1 MTLSVQFQTM
11 LSMAAMGIWIGMA
24 IDTYGR
30 FVHERRKWYW
40 LHFINDVI
48 FWLLQ
53 ALIVFYVL
61 LQVNHAN
68 LRFYIFAALL
78 LGFSFYKALLQTGY
92 KKLLEVM
99 IRIVT
104 KLFRFFV
111 QVCYGLIIRPIKWVI
126 TIILAIGLLA
136 VKWIWAIVFAI
147 LKIILLPLKW
157 LFRLISRFI
166 PKQTWYTL
174 KGKWQTKLK
183 PIAGILIS
191 LKNTVKNWF
200 HKQEK

>member
-40 LHFINDVI
+40 LHFINDLI

-61 LQVNHAN
+61 LHVNHAN
-68 LRFYIFAALL
+68 LRLYIFAALL
-78 LGFSFYKALLQTGY
+78 CGFSFYKALLQTGY
-92 KKLLEVM
+92 KRVLEVM

-104 KLFRFFV
+104 QLFRFFV
-111 QVCYGLIIRPIKWVI
+111 RLFYGFIIKPVKWVI
-126 TIILAIGLLA
+126 SIILAIGILA
-136 VKWIWAIVFAI
+136 ARWVWAIVFTL
-147 LKIILLPLKW
+147 LKIVFSPIKW

-166 PKQTWYTL
+166 PKQTWYNL
-174 KGKWQTKLK
+174 KGKWLK
-183 PIAGILIS
+183 KAGILIS

-200 HKQEK
+200 RKQEK